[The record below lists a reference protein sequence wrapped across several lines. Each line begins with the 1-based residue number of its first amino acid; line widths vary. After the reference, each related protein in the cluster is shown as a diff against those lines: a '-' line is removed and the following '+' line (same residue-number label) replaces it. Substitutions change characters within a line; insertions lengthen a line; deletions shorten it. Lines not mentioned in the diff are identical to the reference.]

1 MRSGLPHGSRVHMN
15 HRGRPGRRPPIGD
28 TRSGLRERNKKK
40 KLERIVRAGRAL
52 FVQRGF
58 DETTTRAIAA
68 KAGVAAGTFFLYFKE
83 KRELLF
89 HLFKDE
95 VSAVQEK
102 ALASVP
108 GDAPL
113 VEQIGHVFG
122 RFYAYYARDPR
133 LSRVFMKEL
142 LFLEEGESD
151 DMLALTLG
159 FVAHI
164 AKVVARAKDRGE
176 LEPSVDPM
184 QVATHAFA
192 LYVFGVVGYLN
203 GAFPTPDLARAQ
215 LEHQLELLM
224 QGLARSRG
232 EGRAPSSRRKSS
244 LRSG

>member
-1 MRSGLPHGSRVHMN
+1 MN
-15 HRGRPGRRPPIGD
+15 RRGRPGGRARTGGP
-28 TRSGLRERNKKK
+28 RSGLRERNKEE

-83 KRELLF
+83 KRDLLF
-89 HLFKDE
+89 HLFKDD
-95 VSAVQEK
+95 VSTVQEK
-102 ALASVP
+102 AFTSVP

-113 VEQIGHVFG
+113 VRRLGHVFG
-122 RFYAYYARDPR
+122 HFYAYYARDPR

-142 LFLEEGESD
+142 LFLEEGECD

-159 FVAHI
+159 FVAHV
-164 AKVVARAKDRGE
+164 AELVARARDRGE
-176 LEPSVDPM
+176 IEPSADPT

-192 LYVFGVVGYLN
+192 VYVFGVVGYLN

-215 LEHQLELLM
+215 LEQQLELLM
-224 QGLARSRG
+224 RGLARSRG
-232 EGRAPSSRRKSS
+232 QRRAASRPSSPRFE
-244 LRSG
+244 